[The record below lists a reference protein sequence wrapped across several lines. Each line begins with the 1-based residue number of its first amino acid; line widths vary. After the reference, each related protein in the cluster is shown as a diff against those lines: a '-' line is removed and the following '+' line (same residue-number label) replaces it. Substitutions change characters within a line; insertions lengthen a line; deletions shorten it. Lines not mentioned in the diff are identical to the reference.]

1 MSPFPKKTAHTV
13 APQTLS
19 NAAPAEERATA
30 TSSALTEGHTA
41 TPPSP
46 KNKWKARKLFSLIDG
61 LLLAAIA
68 LIATVGLLFLPKG
81 EGKVA
86 DVYLGGTLYAT
97 LSLAKDGEYPLPI
110 TNGTNV
116 IAVEGG
122 KIYMKTADCPDRSCV
137 YAGKISKKGS
147 VIACLPH
154 GVKIVVRGE
163 REGVDG

>member
-1 MSPFPKKTAHTV
+1 MSPSVKKNAHTV

-19 NAAPAEERATA
+19 NAAPAEEGVAPTEQRVAPPF
-30 TSSALTEGHTA
+30 SA
-41 TPPSP
+41 PSP
-46 KNKWKARKLFSLIDG
+46 KNKWKTRKLFTFIDG

-86 DVYLGGTLYAT
+86 DVYLGGTLYTT

-110 TNGTNV
+110 PNGTNV
-116 IAVEGG
+116 IAIEGG